1 MEVVLRAMGVDDEV
15 CNEMRERLSGELG
28 RWAREGTEDG
38 KGTRAGLENIEGE
51 SVEGESKTEGE
62 EIGDGGGHAEDVK
75 GKSEGQSTKSEEGV
89 KDEGKGMRG
98 AAVLLGHNG
107 FGDVGA
113 AALSLGLW
121 RCQTLKQPTL
131 LSGIRHLDLTGNT
144 IGDGGAAVVADML
157 CVHQHLTSLSLAD
170 NQVSGA
176 SVGVLAGALGVNTS
190 LERLDLSRNTLDGAA
205 MAGLCA
211 VLGWTAGLLRQ
222 FADPVDKAVN
232 MTLRE
237 LLLDGNALGTEGAR
251 WLGLAIGCWNLSVL
265 SVRDCGLGDDG
276 LVELV
281 GGLGIRGS
289 VGVAMDA
296 VRVGDSPMT
305 VAGVQRMVQT
315 LEERRRLSEH
325 GGAEVIVLQELDM
338 TGSAE
343 EVATAAVAA
352 VVGKGMGIR
361 TVMPSKG

>member
-1 MEVVLRAMGVDDEV
+1 MRCALACRRGRSLARAVEVPDAEAADASQRHPASRPV
-15 CNEMRERLSGELG
+15 
-28 RWAREGTEDG
+28 
-38 KGTRAGLENIEGE
+38 
-51 SVEGESKTEGE
+51 SKTR
-62 EIGDGGGHAEDVK
+62 IASCRMSYKARD
-75 GKSEGQSTKSEEGV
+75 
-89 KDEGKGMRG
+89 
-98 AAVLLGHNG
+98 
-107 FGDVGA
+107 
-113 AALSLGLW
+113 LSFY
-121 RCQTLKQPTL
+121 QP
-131 LSGIRHLDLTGNT
+131 RTGNT

-170 NQVSGA
+170 NQVASSLTVRTGLAKLTCERVSQVSGA